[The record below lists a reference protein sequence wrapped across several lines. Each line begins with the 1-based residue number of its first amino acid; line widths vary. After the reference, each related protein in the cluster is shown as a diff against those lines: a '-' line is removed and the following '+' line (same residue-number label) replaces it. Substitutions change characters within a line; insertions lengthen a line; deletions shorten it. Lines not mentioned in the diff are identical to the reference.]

1 MRIQNKL
8 NSTEINMDFN
18 MLKWTYD
25 TVLNFYK
32 RSFQLII
39 GIGLSFL
46 LTDCTTKNT
55 QADQKSDQGVFEL
68 MDSSKTGVL
77 FRNDI
82 VEYDSFNYF
91 YYDEF
96 YEGAGTGIIDVN
108 NDGLRC
114 EAVLGA
120 SGFQGAHWILL
131 RSKGRMPALY
141 REGSDG

>member
-8 NSTEINMDFN
+8 NSAEINLDFS
-18 MLKWTYD
+18 MLKWTHD
-25 TVLNFYK
+25 TVFILNK
-32 RSFQLII
+32 RLIQLII

-46 LTDCTTKNT
+46 LTNCTTKNT
-55 QADQKSDQGVFEL
+55 QADEKSEQGVFEL

-96 YEGAGTGIIDVN
+96 YEGAGT
-108 NDGLRC
+108 
-114 EAVLGA
+114 
-120 SGFQGAHWILL
+120 
-131 RSKGRMPALY
+131 
-141 REGSDG
+141 